1 MKWFKQDPLSK
12 VPIKYKLPLTFVLL
26 CLVAFGIGGYLVAN
40 SIYHSMEAEI
50 QNRLQS
56 EAYAQATILDKKFET
71 LSRRAEDF
79 ASDGYI
85 RTHTESMIDN
95 PITAE
100 KEALNTHLRDN
111 KLPLETVF
119 TGLAILDRKGQPL
132 VWAGDT
138 NSQIYASIPATNT
151 AAKTSIFP
159 MEIGSKFGIVT
170 PLWNISHTEILGSI
184 LSIVNTEKILHS
196 AVAELN
202 DAVREKSGTRFITLF
217 NSRDGRLKIP
227 WVSHNQSGSLPG
239 TSPAGTDFFSV
250 HQGRHDCEHGRIM
263 YGQSYPLQN
272 TEWNVLV
279 EMNAAPAFASINS
292 LEGKFLGAGILIA
305 LTTLVL
311 LYFPVR
317 FVIQPLDALKNM
329 ALRIKDGDFSAR
341 LENDSEDEIGHLA
354 RTFNHMAQAVEERTT
369 NLERTA
375 KDLRQREEELRLEH
389 QRLDTLVRS
398 MQDGLVLLNKSGE
411 IVLANQAARPL
422 IGIIEEDISEFST
435 SQCRENGS
443 VHDCIQC
450 LRKKFGSHACILRTE
465 ECVYEVLST
474 QLPGLDNEA
483 GKVLVARDITERERM
498 RERQSH
504 QERLTVLGKISAVV
518 AHELNSPLAA
528 ISMYNQMMRNELS
541 EDSPYQEH
549 TEVIRRNTQSCQK
562 IIKEL
567 LDYARTPQPE
577 IEEVD
582 LTQVVQDVLRFLKP
596 VYERKEVRFDI
607 ETDIPR
613 ATLNGDKV
621 QLQQVVVNLVMNA
634 IQALPDEDG
643 HVRIVIDEEEAGYSL
658 EVSDNGSG
666 IPDDCVDEIFE
677 PFFTTKSS
685 GGTGLGLPT
694 ARRIVRAHGGRLTL
708 KETGESGTTFRI
720 HLPAGTASSTGKPSD
735 RESAGENAIFDAIN
749 GRGNH
754 VNTAVN

>member
-40 SIYHSMEAEI
+40 SVYHSMEAEI
-50 QNRLQS
+50 QNRLRS
-56 EAYAQATILDKKFET
+56 EAYAQATVLDKKFET

-85 RTHTESMIDN
+85 RTHIEGLLAKSTA
-95 PITAE
+95 AE
-100 KEALNTHLRDN
+100 KEALYTHLRNN
-111 KLPLETVF
+111 KLPLEDAF
-119 TGLAILDRKGQPL
+119 IGLAILGRNGNPL
-132 VWAGDT
+132 VRAGST
-138 NSQIYASIPATNT
+138 NHELPANFP
-151 AAKTSIFP
+151 AKNVSEETRIVSLGN
-159 MEIGSKFGIVT
+159 GSKFAIIT
-170 PLWNISHTEILGSI
+170 PLWNINHTETLGSLLSVVKTDAI
-184 LSIVNTEKILHS
+184 LQTTAAEFNS
-196 AVAELN
+196 AV
-202 DAVREKSGTRFITLF
+202 RKSQGERYLTLF
-217 NSRDGRLKIP
+217 DRRDGALQIP
-227 WVSHNQSGSLPG
+227 WVTLNLDDLQPLSSA
-239 TSPAGTDFFSV
+239 AGAARYSQ
-250 HQGRHDCEHGRIM
+250 HLGHHACQHGQTM
-263 YGQSYPLQN
+263 FGQSYPLQN
-272 TEWNVLV
+272 TDWNVLI
-279 EMNAAPAFASINS
+279 ELNATPAFTSINS

-329 ALRIKDGDFSAR
+329 ALRIKDGDFSVR

-369 NLERTA
+369 NLEQTA

-389 QRLDTLVRS
+389 QRLDTLVHS

-411 IVLANQAARPL
+411 IVLSNRAAKPI
-422 IGIIEEDISEFST
+422 IGIIEQDISEFRT

-443 VHDCIQC
+443 AQDCIQC
-450 LRKKFGSHACILRTE
+450 LRRKFGSHTCILRTE
-465 ECVYEVLST
+465 KGVFEVLST
-474 QLPGLDNEA
+474 QLPGLNDEV

-528 ISMYNQMMRNELS
+528 ISMYNQMMQGELS
-541 EDSPYQEH
+541 DDSPYREH
-549 TEVIRRNTQSCQK
+549 TEVIQRNTQSCQK

-582 LTQVVQDVLRFLKP
+582 LKQVVQDVLRFLKP

-607 ETDIPR
+607 EAEIPQV
-613 ATLNGDKV
+613 TLDGDKV

-634 IQALPDEDG
+634 IQALPEEDG
-643 HVRIVIDEEEAGYSL
+643 HIRITIEDHDEGYIL
-658 EVSDNGSG
+658 YVSDNGSG
-666 IPDDCVDEIFE
+666 IPDECIDEIFE

-694 ARRIVRAHGGRLTL
+694 ARRIVKAHGGTLTL
-708 KETGESGTTFRI
+708 METGESGTTFRVQ
-720 HLPAGTASSTGKPSD
+720 LPSQAASNPEPPRDGKSF
-735 RESAGENAIFDAIN
+735 GEKAIFDTMS
-749 GRGNH
+749 GEENH
-754 VNTAVN
+754 VQTAVN